1 MDVELEVCCDNIDAV
16 RRAAKGGATRVELCS
31 ALVPLGGLTPSTGL
45 VVAAKDALDARG
57 IAIHCMVRPRPGD
70 FILSDDD
77 LEVMKHDIRAFGRMR
92 EASEGAAST
101 SFGASSAIRGQTN
114 PGPSP
119 QGVVLGALTPN
130 GTIDAKRLGD
140 LVKVAR
146 EWKLEVTFHRAID
159 KCPDVVAAYAELKTF
174 PEVTRVLTSGG
185 ASTAVTGLPALRGM
199 IALDHQRG
207 SKAKYPTVMV
217 GAGVASTNAASLVR
231 ALGGKAAL
239 HGSFKREVVS
249 QQIHRSPNADQVS
262 PPLCL
267 SFQPSPASVRGL
279 HALGRPTREQEG
291 RGEGTHAMLT
301 RVFAFSCGDAGV
313 RRIRARSGRGGRA
326 MRVRCNGRG
335 RPSKPHC
342 AKGRPTDY
350 AARSLSR
357 RQNGP
362 RARERADREAINYS
376 HRAWGRSHFF
386 TFIFEI

>member
-92 EASEGAAST
+92 EASEKGEAST
-101 SFGASSAIRGQTN
+101 SFGASGANRGQTN

-140 LVKVAR
+140 LVNVAR

-267 SFQPSPASVRGL
+267 SFQPSPANVRACMLWGGL
-279 HALGRPTREQEG
+279 RESRKEEG
-291 RGEGTHAMLT
+291 KVCMG
-301 RVFAFSCGDAGV
+301 C
-313 RRIRARSGRGGRA
+313 
-326 MRVRCNGRG
+326 
-335 RPSKPHC
+335 
-342 AKGRPTDY
+342 
-350 AARSLSR
+350 
-357 RQNGP
+357 
-362 RARERADREAINYS
+362 
-376 HRAWGRSHFF
+376 
-386 TFIFEI
+386 